1 MSGPQFQSF
10 YSLFGSCEISK
21 LLIEYKAAAAA
32 VGQDQIK
39 QQTATA
45 MDIQAIGLQAVKQL
59 QTSSLQSMVPTC
71 RWALGSLD

>member
-32 VGQDQIK
+32 VRQDQIR
-39 QQTATA
+39 QHTATA
-45 MDIQAIGLQAVKQL
+45 MDIQAIRLQAVKQIQIHL
-59 QTSSLQSMVPTC
+59 CSPCAQAAGPKMVHT
-71 RWALGSLD
+71 G